1 MFKKAASPSKV
12 DDLVS
17 QSVDFEL
24 TVADMTRRSERRA
37 WWVAGS
43 SLVVSLILIGGY
55 FYVLPLKEKVPYL
68 VIADAYTGTS
78 TAARLTDDTS
88 LQRITTSE
96 AINRS
101 NIAHFV
107 LARES
112 YDLAITNLRDWTTVL
127 TMSSPNVSGGYTNL
141 YSSGNPVNPYTLYGK
156 DRAIRVRILS
166 ITLIGG
172 GGREVPS
179 GATVRF
185 QRSVYNKQTGASQ
198 PLDSKIVTMAFTY
211 KSNLKMDEQQR
222 IENPLGFQV
231 TDYRVDTDYAS
242 SPPEEVPTNP
252 KPSESMPP
260 AIPDAVLPPGST
272 APLGVAAGA
281 SQGTA
286 QSQASVM
293 PPTPPPPNPGVA
305 GAAAPTAAA
314 APNGANQGTRRR

>member
-1 MFKKAASPSKV
+1 MFNNNASASKV
-12 DDLVS
+12 DEAIA

-24 TVADMTRRSERRA
+24 TVADIARRSERRA

-43 SLVVSLILIGGY
+43 AGVMSLVLLGGY

-78 TAARLTDDTS
+78 TAARLTDDAA

-101 NIAHFV
+101 NVAHFV

-127 TMSSPNVSGGYTNL
+127 TMSSGNVSGGYTNL
-141 YSSGNPVNPYTLYGK
+141 YSSGNPANPYTLYGK
-156 DRAIRVRILS
+156 DKAIRVRILS

-172 GGREVPS
+172 GGGETPK

-185 QRSVYNKQTGASQ
+185 QRSVYNKQNGSSA

-211 KSNLKMDEQQR
+211 KSNLTMDEQQR

-242 SPPEEVPTNP
+242 SPPEEVLSNP
-252 KPSESMPP
+252 APAESMPAVP
-260 AIPDAVLPPGST
+260 AAALPPAQAAIPTTPSPPGFGVPG
-272 APLGVAAGA
+272 APA
-281 SQGTA
+281 
-286 QSQASVM
+286 
-293 PPTPPPPNPGVA
+293 P
-305 GAAAPTAAA
+305 AAPV
-314 APNGANQGTRRR
+314 APTGANQGTRRR

>member
-1 MFKKAASPSKV
+1 MFGKKTSTSKI
-12 DDLVS
+12 DETLT
-17 QSVDFEL
+17 QSVNFEL
-24 TVADMTRRSERRA
+24 TIADIARRSERRA

-43 SLVVSLILIGGY
+43 AVVMSLVLLGGY

-78 TAARLTDDTS
+78 TAARLTDDGA

-127 TMSSPNVSGGYTNL
+127 TMSSGNVSGGYTNL
-141 YSSGNPVNPYTLYGK
+141 YASGNPTNPYTLYGK
-156 DRAIRVRILS
+156 DKAIRVRILS

-172 GGREVPS
+172 GGGEVPK

-185 QRSVYNKQTGASQ
+185 QRSVYNKQNGSSV

-211 KSNLKMDEQQR
+211 KSNLTMDEQQR

-242 SPPEEVPTNP
+242 SPPEEVPSNP
-252 KPSESMPP
+252 KPVESMP
-260 AIPDAVLPPGST
+260 AVPGAALPPGTDALAGGAGS
-272 APLGVAAGA
+272 AQAAA
-281 SQGTA
+281 SPAQG
-286 QSQASVM
+286 VM
-293 PPTPPPPNPGVA
+293 PTTPPPPTFGVS
-305 GAAAPTAAA
+305 GAPVPAAPV
-314 APNGANQGTRRR
+314 APTGANQGPRRR

>member
-1 MFKKAASPSKV
+1 MFKKTTSTAKV
-12 DDLVS
+12 EELVS
-17 QSVDFEL
+17 RSVDFEL
-24 TVADMTRRSERRA
+24 TVADIARRSERRA

-43 SLVVSLILIGGY
+43 AVVMSLVLLGGY
-55 FYVLPLKEKVPYL
+55 FYVLPHKEKVPYL

-78 TAARLTDDTS
+78 TAARLTDEVN

-101 NIAHFV
+101 NVAHFI

-112 YDLAITNLRDWTTVL
+112 YDLALTNLRDWTTVL
-127 TMSSPNVSGGYTNL
+127 TMSSANVSGGYTNL
-141 YSSGNPVNPYTLYGK
+141 YSSGNPANPYTLYGK

-172 GGREVPS
+172 GGGEVPK

-185 QRSVYNKQTGASQ
+185 QRSVYNKQNGTSQ

-211 KSNLKMDEQQR
+211 KANLKMDEQQR

-242 SPPEEVPTNP
+242 SPPEEVSSNL
-252 KPSESMPP
+252 KPAESVAAMSGTP
-260 AIPDAVLPPGST
+260 LPPG
-272 APLGVAAGA
+272 ADALPGAAG
-281 SQGTA
+281 SG
-286 QSQASVM
+286 QAIATPAPTVM
-293 PPTPPPPNPGVA
+293 PTTPPPPSFGVPGA
-305 GAAAPTAAA
+305 PAPT
-314 APNGANQGTRRR
+314 NINQGTRRP

>member
-1 MFKKAASPSKV
+1 MFKNKASASKI
-12 DDLVS
+12 DEAIG
-17 QSVDFEL
+17 QSVNFEL
-24 TVADMTRRSERRA
+24 TVADIARRSERRA

-43 SLVVSLILIGGY
+43 AVVMSLVLLGGY

-78 TAARLTDDTS
+78 TAARLTDDVA

-101 NIAHFV
+101 NVAHFV

-127 TMSSPNVSGGYTNL
+127 TMSSGNVSGGYTNL
-141 YSSGNPVNPYTLYGK
+141 YSSGNPANPYTLYGK
-156 DRAIRVRILS
+156 DKAVRVRILS

-172 GGREVPS
+172 GGGEVPK

-185 QRSVYNKQTGASQ
+185 QRNVYNKQNGSSA

-211 KSNLKMDEQQR
+211 KSNLTMDEQQR

-242 SPPEEVPTNP
+242 SPPEEVLSNP
-252 KPSESMPP
+252 KPAESMPG
-260 AIPDAVLPPGST
+260 AALPPGT
-272 APLGVAAGA
+272 DGLAGAAGSA
-281 SQGTA
+281 QAVAPPAQTA
-286 QSQASVM
+286 M
-293 PPTPPPPNPGVA
+293 PTTPPPPGFGAPGA
-305 GAAAPTAAA
+305 PAPTAPTI
-314 APNGANQGTRRR
+314 APTGANQGTRRR

>member
-1 MFKKAASPSKV
+1 MFGKTTSTSKI
-12 DDLVS
+12 DEAIA
-17 QSVDFEL
+17 QSVNFEL
-24 TVADMTRRSERRA
+24 TVADIARRSERRA

-43 SLVVSLILIGGY
+43 AVVMSLVLLGGY

-78 TAARLTDDTS
+78 TAARLTDDGA

-101 NIAHFV
+101 NVAHFI

-127 TMSSPNVSGGYTNL
+127 TMSSSNVSGGYTNL
-141 YSSGNPVNPYTLYGK
+141 YSSGNPANPYTVYGK
-156 DRAIRVRILS
+156 ERAIRVRILS
-166 ITLIGG
+166 IALIGSG
-172 GGREVPS
+172 SGEAPK

-185 QRSVYNKQTGASQ
+185 QRSVYNKQTGTSQ

-242 SPPEEVPTNP
+242 APPEEVLTNS
-252 KPSESMPP
+252 KPAESVPAMPGAAPLPGTDALPGVTVGTQAIAPP
-260 AIPDAVLPPGST
+260 AQGVMPTTPLPPSF
-272 APLGVAAGA
+272 GVT
-281 SQGTA
+281 GT
-286 QSQASVM
+286 
-293 PPTPPPPNPGVA
+293 P
-305 GAAAPTAAA
+305 APTAPAV
-314 APNGANQGTRRR
+314 APKGIHQEARRR

>member
-1 MFKKAASPSKV
+1 MFKNKASASKI
-12 DDLVS
+12 DEAIG
-17 QSVDFEL
+17 QSVNFEL
-24 TVADMTRRSERRA
+24 TVADIARRSERRA

-43 SLVVSLILIGGY
+43 AVVMSLVLLGGY

-78 TAARLTDDTS
+78 TAARLTDDVA

-101 NIAHFV
+101 NVAHFV

-127 TMSSPNVSGGYTNL
+127 TMSSGNVSGGYTNL
-141 YSSGNPVNPYTLYGK
+141 YSSGNPANPYTLYGK
-156 DRAIRVRILS
+156 DKAIRVRILS

-172 GGREVPS
+172 GGGEAPK

-185 QRSVYNKQTGASQ
+185 QRSVYNKQNGSSA

-211 KSNLKMDEQQR
+211 KSNLTMDEQQR

-242 SPPEEVPTNP
+242 SPPEEVLSNP
-252 KPSESMPP
+252 KPAESM
-260 AIPDAVLPPGST
+260 G
-272 APLGVAAGA
+272 
-281 SQGTA
+281 
-286 QSQASVM
+286 
-293 PPTPPPPNPGVA
+293 
-305 GAAAPTAAA
+305 
-314 APNGANQGTRRR
+314 

>member
-1 MFKKAASPSKV
+1 MFKNKASASRV
-12 DDLVS
+12 DEAVG
-17 QSVDFEL
+17 QSVNFEL
-24 TVADMTRRSERRA
+24 TVADIARRSERRA

-43 SLVVSLILIGGY
+43 AVVMSLVLIGGY

-78 TAARLTDDTS
+78 TAARLTDDVA

-101 NIAHFV
+101 NVAHFV

-127 TMSSPNVSGGYTNL
+127 TMSSGNVSGGYTNL
-141 YSSGNPVNPYTLYGK
+141 YSSGNPANPFALYGK
-156 DRAIRVRILS
+156 DKAIRVRILS

-172 GGREVPS
+172 GGGEVPK

-185 QRSVYNKQTGASQ
+185 QRSVYNKQNGSSA

-211 KSNLKMDEQQR
+211 KSNLTMDEQQR

-242 SPPEEVPTNP
+242 SPPEEVLSNP
-252 KPSESMPP
+252 APAESMPAVP
-260 AIPDAVLPPGST
+260 AAALPPAQAAIPTTPSPPGFGVPG
-272 APLGVAAGA
+272 APA
-281 SQGTA
+281 
-286 QSQASVM
+286 
-293 PPTPPPPNPGVA
+293 P
-305 GAAAPTAAA
+305 AAPV
-314 APNGANQGTRRR
+314 APTGANQGTRRR

>member
-1 MFKKAASPSKV
+1 MFKNNASTSKI
-12 DDLVS
+12 DQTIS
-17 QSVDFEL
+17 QSVNFEL
-24 TVADMTRRSERRA
+24 TVADIARRSERRA

-43 SLVVSLILIGGY
+43 AVVMSLVLLGGY

-78 TAARLTDDTS
+78 TAARLTDDTA

-101 NIAHFV
+101 NVAHFV

-127 TMSSPNVSGGYTNL
+127 TMSSGNVSGGYTNL
-141 YSSGNPVNPYTLYGK
+141 YSSGNPINPYTIYGK
-156 DRAIRVRILS
+156 DKAIRVRILS

-172 GGREVPS
+172 GGEVPK

-185 QRSVYNKQTGASQ
+185 QRSVYNKQNGSSV

-211 KSNLKMDEQQR
+211 KSNLTMDEQQR

-242 SPPEEVPTNP
+242 SPPEEVPSNP
-252 KPSESMPP
+252 KSAESGP
-260 AIPDAVLPPGST
+260 AIPGAALPPGT
-272 APLGVAAGA
+272 DALAGAAG
-281 SQGTA
+281 SA
-286 QSQASVM
+286 QAVTLPAQAVM
-293 PPTPPPPNPGVA
+293 PTTPPPPNFGVPGA
-305 GAAAPTAAA
+305 PAPAAPV
-314 APNGANQGTRRR
+314 APTGANQGTRRR

>member
-1 MFKKAASPSKV
+1 MFGKKASTSKI
-12 DDLVS
+12 DEAIT
-17 QSVDFEL
+17 QSVNFEL
-24 TVADMTRRSERRA
+24 TIADIARRSERRA

-43 SLVVSLILIGGY
+43 AVVMSLVLLGGY

-78 TAARLTDDTS
+78 TAARLTDDAA

-101 NIAHFV
+101 NVAHFV

-112 YDLAITNLRDWTTVL
+112 YDLALTNLRDWTTVL
-127 TMSSPNVSGGYTNL
+127 TMSSGNVSGGYTNL
-141 YSSGNPVNPYTLYGK
+141 YSPGNPANPYTLYGK

-172 GGREVPS
+172 GSGETPK

-185 QRSVYNKQTGASQ
+185 QRSVYNKQNGTSQ

-242 SPPEEVPTNP
+242 SPPEEILTSL
-252 KPSESMPP
+252 KPAESGLTMPGAALPSGADARPEIAGGVQAVAPP
-260 AIPDAVLPPGST
+260 A
-272 APLGVAAGA
+272 
-281 SQGTA
+281 
-286 QSQASVM
+286 QAVM
-293 PPTPPPPNPGVA
+293 PTTPPPPSFGAPGVA
-305 GAAAPTAAA
+305 APIAPAVAPT
-314 APNGANQGTRRR
+314 GINQGTRRR

>member
-1 MFKKAASPSKV
+1 MFKNKASSSKV
-12 DDLVS
+12 DEAIA
-17 QSVDFEL
+17 QSVNFEL
-24 TVADMTRRSERRA
+24 TVADIARRSERRA

-43 SLVVSLILIGGY
+43 AVVMSLVLLGGY

-78 TAARLTDDTS
+78 TAARLTDDVA

-101 NIAHFV
+101 NVAHFV

-127 TMSSPNVSGGYTNL
+127 TMSSANVSGGYTNL
-141 YSSGNPVNPYTLYGK
+141 YSSGNPTNPYTIYGK
-156 DRAIRVRILS
+156 DKAIRVRILS

-172 GGREVPS
+172 GGGEVPK

-185 QRSVYNKQTGASQ
+185 QRSVYNKQNGSSV

-211 KSNLKMDEQQR
+211 KSNLTMDEQQR

-242 SPPEEVPTNP
+242 SPPEEVLSNP
-252 KPSESMPP
+252 KPAEIMPAMP
-260 AIPDAVLPPGST
+260 GAALPPGT
-272 APLGVAAGA
+272 EALAGAAGSAQAVA
-281 SQGTA
+281 SPAQTA
-286 QSQASVM
+286 M
-293 PPTPPPPNPGVA
+293 PTTPPPPGFGAPGA
-305 GAAAPTAAA
+305 PAPAAPAAL
-314 APNGANQGTRRR
+314 PTSANQGTRRR